1 MASLISSIV
10 RSQIR
15 LLSPLIQNATL
26 EQTRAAQD
34 ALSRLT
40 SRAVRGSVRFRDKL
54 FPFFDASWAIPIK
67 GRVRQ
72 AIVYLH
78 GGAYTAGGLPYAQA
92 FGGVLAQM
100 TGRATLCV
108 GYRLAPED
116 PYPAALEDAL
126 ASYLEALRRFSPED
140 IALVGESAGG
150 GLCYSLALKLKELQ
164 LPLPE
169 RIVAISPWVDL
180 AMEGDYLPRQ
190 RMDFLLSADNLR
202 ESARMYAD
210 GAPLRDPLISPRF
223 GDLSGLPPSLLFAGG
238 NELLLP
244 DSEILHQKLL
254 NTGCESELH
263 IAEGLWHVYV
273 LYGVPEA
280 RDAMQRIKLYL
291 TGGKHNG

>member
-10 RSQIR
+10 RGQIK

-54 FPFFDASWAIPIK
+54 FPHFDASWAIPIK
-67 GRVRQ
+67 GQVRQ

-116 PYPAALEDAL
+116 PFPAALEDAL
-126 ASYLEALRRFSPED
+126 HSYQAALRRFQPED

-150 GLCYSLALKLKELQ
+150 GLCYALALKLKQ
-164 LPLPE
+164 LGLPQPE
-169 RIVAISPWVDL
+169 RIVTISPWMDL
-180 AMEGDYLPRQ
+180 AMQDDYEPRQ
-190 RMDFLLSADNLR
+190 RMDFLLSAENLR
-202 ESARMYAD
+202 ESARMYAG
-210 GAPLRDPLISPRF
+210 GADLTNPLISPRF
-223 GDLSGLPPSLLFAGG
+223 GDLSGLPPSLIFAGG

-244 DSEILHQKLL
+244 DSEILHQQLL
-254 NTGCESELH
+254 DSGCQSELH

-280 RDAMQRIKLYL
+280 RDAMKRIKLYL
-291 TGGKHNG
+291 TRGKQRG

>member
-10 RSQIR
+10 RGQIK

-40 SRAVRGSVRFRDKL
+40 SRAVRGSVRFREKP
-54 FPFFDASWAIPIK
+54 FPLFDASWAIPIK
-67 GRVRQ
+67 GSVRQ

-126 ASYLEALRRFSPED
+126 SSYLAALQRFKPED

-150 GLCYSLALKLKELQ
+150 GLCYSLALKLKELG

-169 RIVAISPWVDL
+169 RMVTISPWMDL
-180 AMEGDYLPRQ
+180 AMEDDYTPRQ
-190 RMDFLLSADNLR
+190 RIDILLSADNLR
-202 ESARMYAD
+202 ESARMYAA
-210 GAPLRDPLISPRF
+210 GADLRSPFLSPRF
-223 GDLSGLPPSLLFAGG
+223 GDLSGMPPALIFAGG

-254 NTGCESELH
+254 DCGVESELH

-280 RDAMQRIKLYL
+280 RDAMRRIKLYL
-291 TGGKHNG
+291 TRGKHSG